1 MEPIADKYGI
11 TAEWLTEALRE
22 GGHLPEGRVS
32 AVDVADIG
40 VGRGY
45 ISQAVRVTPTYE
57 GADGNAPASLV
68 AKVPTF
74 VQVPGYLTPWTGMI
88 IETEIHWYRDASGE
102 CPARIAKSYGG
113 VHESRTSYALLLED
127 LGELGTLSQT
137 DSCPPEQAPLVVRTL
152 ARMHA
157 HWWESARLRE
167 WSWLPSTE
175 RQSEINTPLVQ
186 GGWDAFA
193 ERIAPRVD
201 PAFVPIGERLVRD
214 WGTLYERGAA
224 SGATL
229 IHGDFRIENFLFGEP
244 GADDELVLLDWQLAG
259 YGSGPRDLAY
269 FIAQGFEPEKRKDV
283 SDDLIALYHRTLVE
297 HGVTGYSFQQCRDDY
312 RLGLL
317 ASMFIP
323 LIGVRGLE
331 DLDPPPP
338 DASAEDHQA
347 FDDLVVAAEG
357 LILLMAERNITA
369 ITEANAGELLGV

>member
-1 MEPIADKYGI
+1 MEPIGDKYGI

-22 GGHLPEGRVS
+22 GGHLPQGRVR
-32 AVDVADIG
+32 ALDVADIG

-57 GADGNAPASLV
+57 GANGDAPASLV

-74 VQVPGYLTPWTGMI
+74 VQVPGYLTPWSAMI

-102 CPARIAKSYGG
+102 CPARVPGTFGG
-113 VHESRTSYALLLED
+113 VHEERTSYALLLED

-137 DSCPPEQAPLVVRTL
+137 DSCPPEQAPNIVRTL

-157 HWWESARLRE
+157 HWWESDRLRE
-167 WSWLPSTE
+167 WTWLPSSE
-175 RQSEINTPLVQ
+175 RQAAINAPLVQ
-186 GGWDAFA
+186 GGWEAFA
-193 ERIAPRVD
+193 ARIVPRVD
-201 PAFVPIGERLVRD
+201 PAFGPVGERLVRD

-244 GADDELVLLDWQLAG
+244 GADNELVILDWQLAS

-269 FIAQGFEPEKRKDV
+269 FIAQGFDPERRKAVGDE
-283 SDDLIALYHRTLVE
+283 LLALYHATLVE
-297 HGVTGYSFQQCRDDY
+297 HGVRGYSFEQCRHDY

-317 ASMFIP
+317 LSMLIP
-323 LIGVRGLE
+323 LIGVQGVE
-331 DLDPPPP
+331 AIAPPPP
-338 DASAEDHQA
+338 EASEEDHQA
-347 FDDLVVAAEG
+347 FRDLVEAAEG
-357 LILLMAERNITA
+357 LILLMAERNIAA
-369 ITEANAGELLGV
+369 IMDANAGELLGA